1 MMSYYAC
8 IKKK

>member
-8 IKKK
+8 K